1 MITNKCTNHWWLLS
15 WSVDRNKTKL
25 AQCAVSE
32 PSIMYCCFAC
42 FSNLVSQVGNL
53 ESVAVFLPSLCSTA
67 QHKSF
72 KYKLRQIWEKEVF
85 LEDLD
90 RDTQSSKWQSF
101 CSSLH
106 FVWKVGTTYSR
117 IWQEQGIRYIF
128 CHFKSQGFEK
138 KNNTWDYWVL
148 LHVFWKMDCWWW
160 IDDKDWFIFIM
171 PSCITSLVL

>member
-138 KNNTWDYWVL
+138 KKPIPETTECCYMYFGKWTVDDELMTRIGLYSSCPRAS
-148 LHVFWKMDCWWW
+148 LH
-160 IDDKDWFIFIM
+160 
-171 PSCITSLVL
+171 